1 MSIIAAY
8 VSMMMAT
15 CLLLSISSST
25 TNVGSTAC
33 PQPEKGEM
41 GPPGHSGK
49 PGVRGHN
56 GMKGSPG
63 IAGSKGTKGDKGE
76 IGKSGLQGKQGPAG
90 VVGPPGKQGVTGS
103 QGSPGNTGI
112 QGPQGFRGPPGA
124 KGEKGIKGANGDTGP
139 RGLEGTDGTPG
150 PPGHPGVQ
158 GPPGQRGHKG
168 ERGFSGFKGEQGPQ
182 GIAGPEMTDA
192 TLQRYFKPVT
202 ALQREVE
209 NLRNKFEIIMRSF
222 NACCIEE
229 KPAAH
234 LYGSGTSATLSTGTR
249 VTYWSTSTSPPGF
262 LRGGTVYNNGYITV
276 PRDGLYYVYS
286 QFWYDRSSGSS
297 QYFCSFYIKLNGS
310 NNIGRA
316 IHYRQNPGSR
326 DESQYTGVT
335 VMLTA
340 NDRLSVIVGSGC
352 RYEFYTYDMAFFG
365 AFYIG

>member
-1 MSIIAAY
+1 MSIVSAY

-25 TNVGSTAC
+25 ANAGSTAC

-41 GPPGHSGK
+41 GPPGHPGK

-56 GMKGSPG
+56 GAKGSPG
-63 IAGSKGTKGDKGE
+63 IAGYRGTKGDKGE
-76 IGKSGLQGKQGPAG
+76 IGKSGPQGKQGPAG
-90 VVGPPGKQGVTGS
+90 VVGPPGKQGVTGF
-103 QGSPGNTGI
+103 QGPPGDTGI
-112 QGPQGFRGPPGA
+112 QGPHGPQGSQGV
-124 KGEKGIKGANGDTGP
+124 KGEKGIKGANGDTGA

-150 PPGHPGVQ
+150 PPGHPGLQ

-168 ERGFSGFKGEQGPQ
+168 ERGFPGFKGEQGPQ

-192 TLQRYFKPVT
+192 TLQRYFNPVAT
-202 ALQREVE
+202 LQNKVE
-209 NLRNKFEIIMRSF
+209 DLRNKFETIMRSF

-234 LYGSGTSATLSTGTR
+234 LYGSGASATLLSGTH

-286 QFWYDRSSGSS
+286 QFWYDRQLSSHNW
-297 QYFCSFYIKLNGS
+297 CSFYIKLNDS
-310 NNIGRA
+310 NNIGRTA
-316 IHYRQNPGSR
+316 HYRQNPSGR

-340 NDRLSVIVGSGC
+340 NDRLSVTVERKCYYKFYASGC
-352 RYEFYTYDMAFFG
+352 TFFG